1 MENDLVM
8 PPAWLPTSDDGY
20 NQLKGRAVESSD
32 GEAIGEVKAI
42 FHPPEPHR
50 PGEKT
55 HYLLLDHAQ
64 LTGPDGGEDLYMS
77 ETAIE
82 RVEPDRIV
90 VRWTRD
96 ELEHQGWRGRPDL
109 ISDFRES

>member
-8 PPAWLPTSDDGY
+8 PPAWLPDSDEGY
-20 NQLKGRAVESSD
+20 NQLKGRAVMSSD
-32 GEAIGEVKAI
+32 GEEIGEVAAI
-42 FHPPEPHR
+42 FHPPGQHK

-55 HYLLLDHAQ
+55 HYFRLDHGR
-64 LTGPDGGEDLYMS
+64 LTGPGGGEDLYMS

-82 RVEPDRIV
+82 SVEPRQIV

-96 ELEHQGWRGRPDL
+96 ELENEGWGGRPDL
-109 ISDFRES
+109 ISDFRQS